1 MSRANTYRVDPLYV
15 KMTTPRDMGGS
26 SLPSVQQMFGNLSL
40 TSQFKVN
47 MFLGAAT
54 DAKGED
60 QDLVSYLKACG
71 ITNSSSKTFTYD
83 FMCAE
88 AVLPGATF
96 DVGEES
102 GSRQGIIERFPNR
115 RVYSDFNLT
124 FYVDNEYNIIR
135 LFEEWMNFINP
146 IYRTSTNGSSIRQP
160 ASPRGQV
167 GFEDANNYFR
177 FKYPNQYKRIISI
190 TKFER
195 DFLLNPND
203 PDSPTNN
210 QNLLTYQFI
219 DAFPTNIT
227 ALPLSYEGS
236 TITKTTINFSYTRY
250 TTLKHIG
257 VEITP
262 NTSSSTNPANPDQPK
277 STTNPNP
284 YYGPAFNGDPYTINQ
299 NIPGAFSSD
308 TTEADELYTAQ
319 SKRLTNFAGQPLF

>member
-1 MSRANTYRVDPLYV
+1 LIKY
-15 KMTTPRDMGGS
+15 
-26 SLPSVQQMFGNLSL
+26 LS
-40 TSQFKVN
+40 
-47 MFLGAAT
+47 
-54 DAKGED
+54 D
-60 QDLVSYLKACG
+60 CG
-71 ITNSSSKTFTYD
+71 ITNDSSKTLTYD

-124 FYVDNEYNIIR
+124 FYVDNQYNIIR

-146 IYRTSTNGSSIRQP
+146 IYRFSTNGSFEQQP
-160 ASPRGQV
+160 ASPSGQG

-177 FKYPNQYKRIISI
+177 FRYPDQYKRIISI

-195 DFLLNPND
+195 DFLVNPND
-203 PDSPTNN
+203 PNSPTKN

-250 TTLKHIG
+250 TTIKNTG
-257 VEITP
+257 VEPSP
-262 NTSSSTNPANPDQPK
+262 NTPRPTSSANPDKPTPK
-277 STTNPNP
+277 TTPDQFYGPGYPGEGANVFRRALEQDAVQRDVINNPNKSLDDLF
-284 YYGPAFNGDPYTINQ
+284 GVIN
-299 NIPGAFSSD
+299 NSINSS
-308 TTEADELYTAQ
+308 
-319 SKRLTNFAGQPLF
+319 LFQ

>member
-1 MSRANTYRVDPLYV
+1 
-15 KMTTPRDMGGS
+15 
-26 SLPSVQQMFGNLSL
+26 
-40 TSQFKVN
+40 
-47 MFLGAAT
+47 MFLGGAT
-54 DAKGED
+54 GE
-60 QDLVSYLKACG
+60 QDNKLIKYLSDCG
-71 ITNSSSKTFTYD
+71 ITNDSSKTLTYD

-146 IYRTSTNGSSIRQP
+146 IYRFSTNESSEQQP
-160 ASPRGQV
+160 ASPSGQG

-177 FKYPNQYKRIISI
+177 FRYPDQYKRIISI

-195 DFLLNPND
+195 DFLVNPND
-203 PDSPTNN
+203 PNSPTKN

-250 TTLKHIG
+250 TTIKNTG
-257 VEITP
+257 VEPSP
-262 NTSSSTNPANPDQPK
+262 NTPRPTSSANPDKPTPTTTPDQFYGPAYPGEYANVFRRALQQNDVQTQVIDNPANSLNDLYK
-277 STTNPNP
+277 V
-284 YYGPAFNGDPYTINQ
+284 IN
-299 NIPGAFSSD
+299 D
-308 TTEADELYTAQ
+308 LD
-319 SKRLTNFAGQPLF
+319 K

>member
-54 DAKGED
+54 DAKGGD
-60 QDLVSYLKACG
+60 QDLVSYLKDCG
-71 ITNSSSKTFTYD
+71 ITNEQSKTFTYD

-115 RVYSDFNLT
+115 RIYSDFNLT

-146 IYRTSTNGSSIRQP
+146 INRSSGPQT
-160 ASPRGQV
+160 AQDSGQV
-167 GFEDANNYFR
+167 GFEDRFNYFR
-177 FKYPNQYKRIISI
+177 FKYPNKYKKIISI

-195 DFLLNPND
+195 DFLLNPNN
-203 PDSPTNN
+203 PYSPTNN

-250 TTLKHIG
+250 TTIKHAG
-257 VEITP
+257 VEISP
-262 NTSSSTNPANPDQPK
+262 NTPRPKDPANPDQPN
-277 STTNPNP
+277 STTTSKQ
-284 YYGPAFNGDPYTINQ
+284 YYGPAFGNNE
-299 NIPGAFSSD
+299 
-308 TTEADELYTAQ
+308 EANRQAAILRGENVQ
-319 SKRLTNFAGQPLF
+319 

>member
-1 MSRANTYRVDPLYV
+1 MARANTYRVDPLYV

-26 SLPSVQQMFGNLSL
+26 SLPSVQEMFGNLSL

-47 MFLGAAT
+47 MFLGGAT
-54 DAKGED
+54 SANSKDN
-60 QDLVSYLKACG
+60 DLVSYLNACG
-71 ITNSSSKTFTYD
+71 ITNNVSKTFTYD

-115 RVYSDFNLT
+115 RIFSDFNLT

-146 IYRTSTNGSSIRQP
+146 IYRTEGEQTAKNS
-160 ASPRGQV
+160 GQV
-167 GFEDANNYFR
+167 GFESSENYFR
-177 FKYPNQYKRIISI
+177 FKYPNQYKRIIAI

-195 DFLLNPND
+195 DFLSNPNN
-203 PDSPTNN
+203 PKSPTET

-250 TTLKHIG
+250 TTVKHKGTQI
-257 VEITP
+257 
-262 NTSSSTNPANPDQPK
+262 
-277 STTNPNP
+277 NP
-284 YYGPAFNGDPYTINQ
+284 YP
-299 NIPGAFSSD
+299 
-308 TTEADELYTAQ
+308 TTA
-319 SKRLTNFAGQPLF
+319 